1 MFTDRLGVAQIM
13 MTLDQTAEESILRG
27 WPNLSELKFSELAQV
42 AFNPIR
48 IAGRHRLR
56 AAGPNQWIG
65 RGLTRFR
72 PQEKVPNHQQ
82 TIAGLNPRNCRDLK
96 DISTLNLRSFG
107 RTTVSE
113 ELE

>member
-27 WPNLSELKFSELAQV
+27 SPNLSELKFSELAQV

-65 RGLTRFR
+65 RGLTRFGQPDQSR
-72 PQEKVPNHQQ
+72 PMPLKHHPPTDHVPKGS
-82 TIAGLNPRNCRDLK
+82 IGLNPVPCFTQPD
-96 DISTLNLRSFG
+96 
-107 RTTVSE
+107 
-113 ELE
+113 